1 MEEISVKFFRILFL
15 SVFILIS
22 HQTVA
27 ITPSKQQ
34 IEQFKKLP
42 KAQQEALAKR
52 YGIDLNT
59 LDGNTKGDK
68 KDEEKDSSIRPRDQ
82 KDLLEEETEEDKYKP
97 KLEELKPFGYELFAG
112 EPTTFMPSEL
122 AAIPD
127 TYLLGIG
134 DMVKINLYGKTNE
147 EHEVQID
154 REGRLAI
161 PNLSPIHVIGLSF
174 KELKALISKKI
185 AEEMIGVQAF
195 VSMGELNPMRIMV
208 VGEAYKPGSYTV
220 SPLATVTHALFVS
233 GGVSDNGSLRKIQVK
248 RAGELVTTFDLY
260 DLLLFG
266 DSSDDVVLKPGDVV
280 FIPPAAK
287 KIKVK
292 GEVNR
297 QAIFE
302 LKDSDSLDSVLAM
315 SGGFKANANK
325 SKVVVSRYNGDG
337 KRITLN
343 YNFTQNTSYKPQNG
357 DEISVNAASTR
368 FQNTVT
374 VVGAVTSPGHY
385 EWHQGKTLKD
395 VFSAP
400 REDLLSIADFGY
412 SLIIREVNFKG
423 DIDILQFSL
432 QDIFD
437 GKSGDIALSSNDTIV
452 VFSRYQLKEEEE
464 QLLDDLAYNKE
475 QLKLRENVKLWEQ
488 FERDEFLKYIGLK
501 DDELFELEEEEVK
514 LITSIGALFEEP
526 EEIEEDDYAVF
537 SRQKLLAP
545 IVAKLQRQA
554 TPTEPAKL
562 FAVNGQ
568 VKFPGVYPLAKQ
580 ANFQKAV
587 QAAGGFLEAAY
598 LEQVE
603 LTRVVYNDG
612 KQVEHIQFNGLD
624 ELTSPTQALT
634 SKDTVN
640 IFPRPNWQDRLQ
652 VKVVGEVRFPGI
664 YTIKRGETL
673 ESLLTRVGGLSEFAH
688 KDAAIFTRESIKR
701 KETSQIQR
709 LTQELRRDIITNTFQ
724 KSATANT
731 SMPYEDMDK
740 ILRDL
745 SKVEALGRL
754 VIDLDKRATKT
765 IQLEDGD
772 ALYIPAMQDSVSVIG
787 EVNLAATHLFDAGK
801 SVDDYIKASGGL
813 KQKADDERIYIIKAN
828 GSVVLPG
835 SGSWFAVSN
844 YANQLAPGDTIVVP
858 LDAQHMDQLT
868 LWSTATQILSQI
880 GLAAASLATLN
891 KD

>member
-1 MEEISVKFFRILFL
+1 MNFLRILIL
-15 SVFILIS
+15 SIFVFMS
-22 HQTVA
+22 HSTLA
-27 ITPSKQQ
+27 INPSKQQ

-52 YGIDLNT
+52 YGLDVST
-59 LDGNTKGDK
+59 LDSKTKGDK
-68 KDEEKDSSIRPRDQ
+68 KTEEIESSVLPREQ
-82 KDLLEEETEEDKYKP
+82 KGVSEEETEEDKFKP

-134 DMVKINLYGKTNE
+134 DTVKINLYGKTNDE
-147 EHEVQID
+147 FEVQID

-174 KELKALISKKI
+174 KELKTQISQKI
-185 AEEMIGVQAF
+185 SEETIGVQAF

-233 GGVSDNGSLRKIQVK
+233 GGVSDNGSLRTIQVK
-248 RAGELVTTFDLY
+248 RAGKLVTTFDLY

-280 FIPPAAK
+280 FIPPASK
-287 KIKVK
+287 KIKVS

-302 LKDSDSLDSVLAM
+302 LKEADTLESVMAM

-337 KRITLN
+337 RRITLN
-343 YNFTQNTSYKPQNG
+343 YNFAENTSYKPQNG

-374 VVGAVTSPGHY
+374 LVGAVTSPGHY
-385 EWHQGKTLKD
+385 EWHPGKTLKD

-400 REDLLSIADFGY
+400 REDLLTIADFGY
-412 SLIIREVNFKG
+412 SLIIREVNFEG
-423 DIDILQFSL
+423 DITILQFSL
-432 QDIFD
+432 QDIFN
-437 GKSGDIALSSNDTIV
+437 GKSGDIELASNDTIV

-464 QLLDDLAYNKE
+464 QLLEDLAYNQE

-501 DDELFELEEEEVK
+501 DDELFKLDEEIK
-514 LITSIGALFEEP
+514 LITSIDALFEVP
-526 EEIEEDDYAVF
+526 KKVEEEEYAVF

-545 IVAKLQRQA
+545 ILAKLQRQA

-562 FAVNGQ
+562 YAVNGQ
-568 VKFPGVYPLAKQ
+568 VKFPGVYPLSEN
-580 ANFQKAV
+580 ANFQEAV
-587 QAAGGFLEAAY
+587 QAGGGFLEAAY

-603 LTRVVYNDG
+603 LTRVVYNEG
-612 KQVEHIQFNGLD
+612 KQVEHIQFNGLN
-624 ELTSPTQALT
+624 ELANPTKLLT

-640 IFPRPNWQDRLQ
+640 IFPKPNWQERLQ
-652 VKVVGEVRFPGI
+652 VKVVGEVRFPGT

-673 ESLLTRVGGLSEFAH
+673 DNLLERVGGLNQFAH
-688 KDAAIFTRESIKR
+688 KEAAIFTRESIKR

-709 LTQELRRDIITNTFQ
+709 LTQELRRDIISNTFQ
-724 KSATANT
+724 KSATANN
-731 SMPYEDMDK
+731 SLPYEDMDK
-740 ILRDL
+740 ILKDL
-745 SKVEALGRL
+745 SKVEALERL
-754 VIDLDKRATKT
+754 VIDLDKQSTQSL
-765 IQLEDGD
+765 QLEDGD

-787 EVNLAATHLFDAGK
+787 EVNLAATHLYDSSK

-828 GSVVLPG
+828 GSVELPG
-835 SGSWFAVSN
+835 SGSWFATNSQ
-844 YANQLAPGDTIVVP
+844 ANQLAPGDTIVVP
-858 LDAQHMDQLT
+858 LDSQHIDSLT
-868 LWSTATQILSQI
+868 LWSSATQIIYQL

-891 KD
+891 K

>member
-1 MEEISVKFFRILFL
+1 MEEISVKFFRIILL

-22 HQTVA
+22 HQSVA
-27 ITPSKQQ
+27 MTPSKQQ

-52 YGIDLNT
+52 YGIDLST
-59 LDGNTKGDK
+59 LDSKTLGNKEK
-68 KDEEKDSSIRPRDQ
+68 EEKDTSIQPRN
-82 KDLLEEETEEDKYKP
+82 KNGLLEEEEEEDKFKP
-97 KLEELKPFGYELFAG
+97 KQEELKPFGYELFAG
-112 EPTTFMPSEL
+112 EPLTFMPSEL

-134 DMVKINLYGKTNE
+134 DLVKINLYGKTNE

-161 PNLSPIHVIGLSF
+161 PNLSPVHVIGLSF
-174 KELKALISKKI
+174 KELKALITKKI
-185 AEEMIGVQAF
+185 SEEMIGVQAF

-233 GGVSDNGSLRKIQVK
+233 GGVSDSGSLRKIQVK
-248 RAGELVTTFDLY
+248 RAGKLVTTFDLY

-302 LKDSDSLDSVLAM
+302 LKESDTLESVMAM

-337 KRITLN
+337 RRITLN
-343 YNFTQNTSYKPQNG
+343 YNFTENTSYKPQNG

-412 SLIIREVNFKG
+412 SLIIREVNFEG
-423 DIDILQFSL
+423 DIEIIQFSL
-432 QDIFD
+432 QDIFN
-437 GKSGDIALSSNDTIV
+437 GKSGDIELVSNDSIV

-464 QLLDDLAYNKE
+464 QLLEDLAYNKE

-501 DDELFELEEEEVK
+501 EDELFELEEEVE
-514 LITSIGALFEEP
+514 LITSIDALFQEPKEVEDEE
-526 EEIEEDDYAVF
+526 YAVF

-545 IVAKLQRQA
+545 ILAKLQRQA
-554 TPTEPAKL
+554 TPTEPAQL

-568 VKFPGVYPLAKQ
+568 VKFPGVYPLSKN

-587 QAAGGFLEAAY
+587 QAGGGFLEAAY

-603 LTRVVYNDG
+603 LTRVVYDDG
-612 KQVEHIQFNGLD
+612 KQVEHIQFNGVN
-624 ELTSPTQALT
+624 ELANPTQALT

-640 IFPRPNWQDRLQ
+640 IFPRPNWQERLQ
-652 VKVVGEVRFPGI
+652 VKVVGEVKFPGT

-673 ESLLTRVGGLSEFAH
+673 DSLLERVGGFNQFAH
-688 KDAAIFTRESIKR
+688 KEAAIFTRESIKR

-754 VIDLDKRATKT
+754 VIDLDKRSTQAL
-765 IQLEDGD
+765 QLEDGD
-772 ALYIPAMQDSVSVIG
+772 ALYIPAVQDSVSVIG
-787 EVNLAATHLFDAGK
+787 EVNLAATHLFDSSK

-828 GSVVLPG
+828 GSVELPG
-835 SGSWFAVSN
+835 SGTWFAVSSH
-844 YANQLAPGDTIVVP
+844 ANQLAPGDTIVVP
-858 LDAQHMDQLT
+858 LDAQHIDSLT
-868 LWSTATQILSQI
+868 LWSTATQIIYQL
-880 GLAAASLATLN
+880 GLAAASIATLN
-891 KD
+891 K